1 MLGIYAFPAI
11 KNINPNQGST
21 KDYTHPSGQSRGPN
35 GDKVRAWMAVT
46 VDGGDGDDGDGDGG
60 KKNHHRNHCGI
71 TVKSLSKL
79 YQESLVNH

>member
-1 MLGIYAFPAI
+1 
-11 KNINPNQGST
+11 
-21 KDYTHPSGQSRGPN
+21 
-35 GDKVRAWMAVT
+35 MAVM